1 MGVGKG
7 QMADS
12 NNLTEA
18 DILAM
23 AQAADEGRDYNP
35 IPKED
40 EKPKAEAPATEK
52 ASGDTE
58 QKPAPAEE
66 AETKQE
72 ASSEVSATEEKSEE
86 AKSSLTTQP
95 SEDKSES
102 ASEQKKPS
110 RYEKAKGRLEKE
122 WEDVR
127 AEKARLKAE
136 REAIEQAKAQ
146 REASQPGSETPKTG
160 NRRFSADDYRE
171 AAKSYREEGRDDLAK
186 LAETKATEVE
196 TEERREIEQKTQTE
210 LKSAWDKNLLEEV
223 EANPDLKDSNS
234 SLYKA
239 VSEMLQNH
247 AILRNYP
254 AGIKDAVGIAKIRL
268 QAETASDLKKKVAE
282 YERELAQLRKATTPA
297 SSQPSGPAKTKSF
310 GELSLEEQE
319 RELMRM
325 AGEVDRNG

>member
-1 MGVGKG
+1 
-7 QMADS
+7 MADS
-12 NNLTEA
+12 KEVTEL
-18 DILAM
+18 DMLKLA
-23 AQAADEGRDYNP
+23 AAADAGLET
-35 IPKED
+35 IPED
-40 EKPKAEAPATEK
+40 EPK
-52 ASGDTE
+52 
-58 QKPAPAEE
+58 EE
-66 AETKQE
+66 AETNETSSGDTDQQPATDEKAEIKQE
-72 ASSEVSATEEKSEE
+72 ASSEASATEEKSEE

-95 SEDKSES
+95 SENKSES
-102 ASEQKKPS
+102 ASEEKKPS
-110 RYEKAKGRLEKE
+110 RYQRSLSRLEKE
-122 WEDVR
+122 WENVKEER
-127 AEKARLKAE
+127 ARLKAE

-146 REASQPGSETPKTG
+146 RETSQPDSETPKTG

-196 TEERREIEQKTQTE
+196 TEEQKESQARVQGQ
-210 LKSAWDKNLLEEV
+210 LKKAWDENLLKEV
-223 EANPDLKDSNS
+223 DANPELKDSGS
-234 SLYKA
+234 KLYKA

-297 SSQPSGPAKTKSF
+297 SGQPSAPAKTKSF